1 MGKRNAILQ
10 IKFLQ
15 AVVYSQ
21 SVGLGEQEKNIYL
34 GRIVDISAALQQNL
48 RNVLVTVVGRDVQR
62 REPALARHIGVVVVL
77 QQQRGRLCVVFL
89 GGDMQGGKADLNSKN
104 VMLGKMGIHILFIL
118 FGIDNKP

>member
-1 MGKRNAILQ
+1 MT
-10 IKFLQ
+10 FLQ
-15 AVVYSQ
+15 AVVHNQ
-21 SVGLGEQEKNIYL
+21 SVGLEEQEKNIYL

-77 QQQRGRLCVVFL
+77 QQQRGRLCVVLL
-89 GGDMQGGKADLNSKN
+89 GGDMQGGKAHLNSKN